1 MIIKKFVAPTMAEA
15 LGKVKKELGDQ
26 AVILKTRMNRRG
38 NLPGD
43 SPEKCVEVTAAVEQ
57 NAKSRLEVTPVGQA
71 DTNQA
76 ETSQQK
82 PGRSDPKLPSELLER
97 ILQEIAEIKSSIGDW
112 KGRPAT
118 FFGNL
123 PAELLDFGRFLV
135 ARNFPEDFVLEL
147 ISGIS
152 TADNIMNLKRPQLL
166 QMLKERL
173 KSLLPAPEGVN
184 LYPTGAT
191 VVMFV
196 GPTGSGKT
204 SALAK
209 LAMNHKVQHGS
220 RLAIVS
226 ADNFRA
232 DSGHQIK
239 SYCRILSCPCAV
251 VYSGDEL
258 SMAIKSQ
265 QEGLILIDT
274 PGVNPRDRN
283 DVGELLSLVRAAR
296 PHEIH
301 LVLAANT
308 PATDIFGMFESFADF
323 NLDKLLITKLDETF
337 SAGGVI
343 TASIKSGKRLSFV
356 SRSREIPGQFLPAS
370 SELLVETV
378 LDETREPESRP
389 TWQTEVVG
397 LWQ

>member
-38 NLPGD
+38 NSPGD
-43 SPEKCVEVTAAVEQ
+43 SPDKCVEVTAAIEQ
-57 NAKSRLEVTPVGQA
+57 DARSRLEGAPVGPA
-71 DTNQA
+71 AAAQA
-76 ETSQQK
+76 EISQQQPDK
-82 PGRSDPKLPSELLER
+82 SDPKLPSELLER
-97 ILQEIAEIKSSIGDW
+97 ILQEIAEIKSSISDW

-123 PAELLDFGRFLV
+123 PAELLDLGRFLV

-147 ISGIS
+147 ISGVS
-152 TADNIMNLKRPQLL
+152 TADNILNLKRPELL
-166 QMLKERL
+166 RLLKERL
-173 KSLLPAPEGVN
+173 KSLLPAPEGIS
-184 LYPTGAT
+184 LYPTGPT
-191 VVMFV
+191 VLMFI

-239 SYCRILSCPCAV
+239 SYCRILSCPCAI

-265 QEGLILIDT
+265 QDGLILVDT

-283 DVGELLSLVRAAR
+283 DVGELLALVRAAR

-308 PATDIFGMFESFADF
+308 PAADIFAMFESFADF
-323 NLDKLLITKLDETF
+323 NLDKILITKLDETF

-343 TASIKSGKRLSFV
+343 TASIKSGKKLSFV

-378 LDETREPESRP
+378 LDETREPETRP